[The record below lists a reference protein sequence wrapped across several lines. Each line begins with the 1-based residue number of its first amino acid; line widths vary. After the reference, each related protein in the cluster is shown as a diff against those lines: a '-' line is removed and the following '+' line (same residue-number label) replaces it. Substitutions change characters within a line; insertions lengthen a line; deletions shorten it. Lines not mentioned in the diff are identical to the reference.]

1 MSRMARPRDLNFT
14 TELNSVVNNRREHSK
29 RAAVLIR
36 EPSSEVIDV
45 DEAGGNTKKDNNKDV
60 IILVRD
66 RRNLSLALRKLQ
78 CCSQC
83 FSPNIQSC
91 QCRQRQDSTVSV
103 ISNGSLNKCHKCKVR
118 TVLSFIEIEELLKLI
133 INAHVHCCDESS
145 LHTDCAGG
153 VPNNKYKPISC
164 VIESMDKY
172 RKLIY
177 LLMFRMSRKQFPET
191 LLTKLMDLH
200 RDGRTAR
207 RSLLMLSSNLH
218 S

>member
-14 TELNSVVNNRREHSK
+14 TELNTAVNSRHEHSK

-45 DEAGGNTKKDNNKDV
+45 DEAGGNAARKDNNKDV

-66 RRNLSLALRKLQ
+66 RKNLSLALRKLQ

-83 FSPNIQSC
+83 FSPNRESC

-118 TVLSFIEIEELLKLI
+118 ITE
-133 INAHVHCCDESS
+133 
-145 LHTDCAGG
+145 
-153 VPNNKYKPISC
+153 
-164 VIESMDKY
+164 
-172 RKLIY
+172 
-177 LLMFRMSRKQFPET
+177 
-191 LLTKLMDLH
+191 
-200 RDGRTAR
+200 
-207 RSLLMLSSNLH
+207 
-218 S
+218 

>member
-45 DEAGGNTKKDNNKDV
+45 DEAGGNTRKDNNKDV

-118 TVLSFIEIEELLKLI
+118 RVKVLCFIQNQDLLKLI
-133 INAHVHCCDESS
+133 DIISNSHIYCCDESS
-145 LHTDCAGG
+145 PQHNIA
-153 VPNNKYKPISC
+153 I
-164 VIESMDKY
+164 Y
-172 RKLIY
+172 RV
-177 LLMFRMSRKQFPET
+177 S
-191 LLTKLMDLH
+191 
-200 RDGRTAR
+200 
-207 RSLLMLSSNLH
+207 
-218 S
+218 